1 MLYCYRLSLDSHF
14 VVVLQSITK
23 WLDCWHAGLYG
34 RTSTRAP
41 YGNISQVKDHL
52 TSVSLRAFIFL
63 IILLLLLII
72 IISINIIIII
82 NNIMIMITI
91 SIIVGEFTEEDGRK
105 KRATKRSC
113 VTNVTGLLLSD
124 YLRGF
129 SWSSLNIFLRIC
141 LIESEDWQRV
151 ISNKVIVTLYTQ
163 RLPSCFLSRPLA

>member
-1 MLYCYRLSLDSHF
+1 M
-14 VVVLQSITK
+14 V
-23 WLDCWHAGLYG
+23 WHAGLYG

-41 YGNISQVKDHL
+41 YGNISQVKYHL

-82 NNIMIMITI
+82 NNMIMITI
-91 SIIVGEFTEEDGRK
+91 SIIVGEFTQEDGRK

-129 SWSSLNIFLRIC
+129 SWPSLNIFLKIC
-141 LIESEDWQRV
+141 LIESEV
-151 ISNKVIVTLYTQ
+151 
-163 RLPSCFLSRPLA
+163 